1 MNPIMQLL
9 NQQQTQNGIFDLIN
23 LVRNSPNSQSALA
36 SLAQNNPQVQ
46 QVMQYVNQNGGDAKA
61 AFYKKAQ
68 ELGVDPNLII
78 NQLR

>member
-23 LVRNSPNSQSALA
+23 LVRNSLNPQGVIS

-46 QVMQYVNQNGGDAKA
+46 QVMQYVNQNGGDPKA

-68 ELGVDPNLII
+68 EMGVDPNLII
-78 NQLR
+78 NQLK